1 MLLLPMLLSSL
12 LLGAHFYRAENYW
25 LVPVALAMPMILSI
39 GRTWSVRVVQF
50 MLVLGSLEWL
60 RSMME
65 FTLQRQQMGMP
76 YERLIVILSSVAAF
90 TMLAAVLLETPG
102 MKRRLRFASRVSEAS
117 MESNRSAR
125 RAMA

>member
-1 MLLLPMLLSSL
+1 
-12 LLGAHFYRAENYW
+12 
-25 LVPVALAMPMILSI
+25 MILSV
-39 GRTWSVRVVQF
+39 GRTWSVRVVHI

>member
-1 MLLLPMLLSSL
+1 MLLLPTLLSSL
-12 LLGAHFYRAENYW
+12 ILGAHFYRAENIW
-25 LVPVALAMPMILSI
+25 LVPLALAMPMILSI
-39 GRTWSVRVVQF
+39 GKTWSVRLVQI

-90 TMLAAVLLETPG
+90 TMLAAVLLDTPT
-102 MKRRLRFASRVSEAS
+102 MKRRLRWNSPSAEGSFQAD
-117 MESNRSAR
+117 RSAR
-125 RAMA
+125 RAVA